1 MSLVSLPV
9 ELVARILAGMSI
21 VDLFNVTRTSSY
33 PRAVCLADRQI
44 WRLAVDS
51 EMLPLPAGRTL
62 DSIELPLLL
71 CYAARAISIAKAL
84 QAPTIN
90 PHKTVELAGLYEFDA
105 WRACLQEVPSLCQIL
120 PGCHSFLM
128 GGYWLGLFDI
138 RGRYA
143 HKFNYSDHRAAC
155 WAWESPDNGDSISL
169 VVVWGDEQRK
179 ESRLCAYTLQYDS
192 DSAYSTAPKI
202 SLTSVAQIP
211 YLPPPVEICMKNS
224 VILLWNTPSYSSIEE
239 LLIFEMAK
247 PKRVRVMI
255 SADALGFQL
264 VHATLHPHLPIVVAV
279 VAPVDRAL
287 RDLPLALEF
296 IETELQPIT
305 SENSWETGL
314 PQRRRVAELGTFPRP
329 RRRARDR
336 WNLRINEDEI
346 ILHQL
351 IEKYSPTPNR
361 IHVITRRIS
370 TNGALSGAVQSR
382 FEDVDSDDT
391 TPFGFTFRLART
403 GHSRRVSF
411 LLRRSDNSW
420 NLVQVGE
427 HGVLV
432 RPLAVPTKY
441 LDSLGTIGVDEIN
454 GVLILATCAKTCVA
468 YC

>member
-1 MSLVSLPV
+1 MALASLPV

-21 VDLFNVTRTSSY
+21 VDLLNVTRTSSY
-33 PRAVCLADRQI
+33 PRAVCLAERRI

-71 CYAARAISIAKAL
+71 CYAARAIYIAKAL

-90 PHKTVELAGLYEFDA
+90 PHKIVELAGLYEFNA
-105 WRACLQEVPSLCQIL
+105 WKACLQEVPSYCQIL
-120 PGCHSFLM
+120 PGSHSFLM

-143 HKFNYSDHRAAC
+143 HKFNYSDYRAAC
-155 WAWESPDNGDSISL
+155 WAWESPDNGDSIGL
-169 VVVWGDEQRK
+169 VVVWGDEEHK

-192 DSAYSTAPKI
+192 GSTYSTPPQI
-202 SLTSVAQIP
+202 SLTSVTQIP
-211 YLPPPVEICMKNS
+211 YLPPPVEICMSNS
-224 VILLWNTPSYSSIEE
+224 VVLIWNTPSYSSIEE
-239 LLIFEMAK
+239 MLIIDMAK
-247 PKRVRVMI
+247 SKRVRVLI
-255 SADALGFQL
+255 SANALGFQL
-264 VHATLHPHLPIVVAV
+264 VQASLHPHLPIVVAV

-287 RDLPLALEF
+287 RDLPFALEF
-296 IETELQPIT
+296 IDTELQLIT
-305 SENSWETGL
+305 SEKSWETGV

-329 RRRARDR
+329 RRRARDW

-361 IHVITRRIS
+361 IHVITRRIC
-370 TNGALSGAVQSR
+370 TTGALSGAVQSE

-403 GHSRRVSF
+403 GHSRCVAF
-411 LLRRSDNSW
+411 LLRRRDNSW
-420 NLVQVGE
+420 YLVQVGE

-432 RPLAVPTKY
+432 RPLAVPTED
-441 LDSLGTIGVDEIN
+441 LDSLGTVGFDEIN
-454 GVLILATCAKTCVA
+454 GVLIIATCAKTCVV